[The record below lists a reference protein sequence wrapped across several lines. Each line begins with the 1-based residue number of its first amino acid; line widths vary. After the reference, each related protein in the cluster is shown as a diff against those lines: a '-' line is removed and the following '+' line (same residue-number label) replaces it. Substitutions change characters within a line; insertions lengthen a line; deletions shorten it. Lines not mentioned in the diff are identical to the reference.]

1 MRDNIFADVFE
12 DPFATGEEW
21 IPLSCDNTNSAPGD
35 DVASIAAYRGIC
47 AAATIFTI
55 RHVAVRRDVTIET
68 PIASGDF
75 DASGRVSLAGR
86 VRNWFPTAPV

>member
-1 MRDNIFADVFE
+1 MRDNIFAEVFE
-12 DPFATGEEW
+12 QPFGTDEEW
-21 IPLSCDNTNSAPGD
+21 VPLYCDNTNSAPGD
-35 DVASIAAYRGIC
+35 DVPSLAAYRGIR

-55 RHVAVRRDVTIET
+55 RHAASRRDMTIET